1 MFKAPHLATCK
12 IQDKILL
19 PLIRTDLEKK
29 LEDELKSIES
39 LTPGDFRVVKSKF
52 QFKVRQEISHKALI
66 AALKDESKL
75 KQIHSGRKAVGF

>member
-1 MFKAPHLATCK
+1 MRSTHK
-12 IQDKILL
+12 
-19 PLIRTDLEKK
+19 LEKK
-29 LEDELKSIES
+29 REDELKSIES

-75 KQIHSGRKAVGF
+75 KQIHSGKKAVGF